1 MLFNLLKIIRMKNK
15 WYNNLKKILF
25 FNVKY
30 SIFIAFLM
38 LFTVLWMVFAL
49 KNDVNNTNIKESFIQ
64 DTTKKTT
71 PKVYEHTSPER
82 ISKND
87 YFKWE
92 FISNEVASIYPRRES
107 LVKDILVDIW
117 DEIEEGD
124 TLAILFTPWVQ
135 GESNTKLN
143 IKRVDLDNKGDLL
156 SDMLKV
162 KTAKL
167 SELDWKI
174 LEKETLLKDTEINFQ
189 TKISKL
195 ETFLI
200 NKENF
205 EENAVKKSFN
215 SVWVEEKTLVLLQDN
230 LKTLISLQEENI
242 NSSLENIKQK
252 KDVLENTISYILSQI
267 IQTLHMAWNS
277 SVTYGSV
284 YDGGIAQNFGTL
296 NPTIGNTFFSKLE
309 WYNLYYKDYEI
320 SKKYEDFSEILVLF
334 SKSLKNTTS
343 YNNLT
348 QEKIDTAILE
358 ADQYILNLLTKKEA
372 YDDAINTY
380 EILIK
385 TEDDKENTLINKIE
399 KQKEVIGLMESSYEL
414 VKSWKN
420 KEVDDISLDIE
431 KLKSDRDLQINKLKS
446 EIHTLL
452 KTKLLLEVSENKNI
466 TMVQNQI
473 STAKANLNNEYVKSW
488 DYKIISPFSWIIS
501 KRWVQ
506 IWEKIS
512 PNTEAFRLTWV
523 ETSLSKIT
531 KKEIKFYVPENLKE
545 NIEIGQEVTFS
556 QGRGEKNKLIWTIYR
571 ISPEIDE
578 RTFNITVQA
587 KVDNNI
593 ALPNKSTLRVNL
605 ETKENIFKIPTTSIY
620 NKNERK
626 IVYYKKDNWK
636 LWVRD
641 INIISDD
648 WEYSLVSWE
657 FDETLKIVTTPIFIK

>member
-124 TLAILFTPWVQ
+124 TLATLFTPWVQ